1 MLYACDKLSSQANG
15 QLLLGNHFRRRGFR
29 SDGHIRLRKK
39 KSPTTVKMLFV
50 SSDGHR
56 RRRCMIGSG

>member
-29 SDGHIRLRKK
+29 SDSHIRLKK
-39 KSPTTVKMLFV
+39 KSPTTVKMLFL